1 MRGLGH
7 AGSAVCTLTPGTIGR
22 VRLDGSDLAVE
33 QRAVGASEIGTQRV
47 LDERMGEREAPSL
60 P

>member
-1 MRGLGH
+1 
-7 AGSAVCTLTPGTIGR
+7 